1 MKSKFYHQN
10 KLFVKFFI
18 SYLILLIFSLALF
31 GAAYISFEKDKE
43 EYFYQYNISM
53 LEQSKHIIEN
63 YINEVELISDNFEAN
78 PVISDLCAGRISTD
92 EFKENNYI
100 ELNRILYEIR
110 SRTKV
115 ADKVYLYITK
125 EETVLSDS
133 EVMSAKTFYNSNPQ
147 YKNMEYS
154 DFEASYLNV
163 YDYKKFSGFS
173 PSGQLENSYITY
185 SQSFPEN
192 DYKRSDFK
200 LLIRIDSEKIGKV
213 LNPISGGGDALTMIL
228 DKSGNIIYKN
238 SKDIKT
244 DPKKLVRY
252 LSKNSDIIELSNT
265 NEMLTYTKS
274 KEENGWIYAVAL
286 SKDVFLSEITRLK
299 HLVLLFS
306 LGYLVVGVFIAQL
319 LLKKNYQP
327 IKHIID
333 KLSRNSEVKTNYRD
347 EMDFIHSVVEDLTIR
362 NKKMNDVISKQS
374 EQMKTAALGDILTGS
389 ANTAAIEEMFKKYN
403 LPFIYENYAVVVV
416 SVNDIK
422 DYSDDEKSVIYYAIN
437 NMADELFSALY
448 LFEKIIDTSG
458 NIVFM
463 VNVEDE
469 NEEAFIEDV
478 KFVCELLSDIM
489 TNEFS
494 VKVGISISSLRKG
507 IESLANS
514 YNEAIT
520 ALSASCENIT
530 DYRDIQTNR
539 VLKMISDI
547 EKYIDAHYMNNNLSN
562 TVIADEFN
570 ITGQYL
576 SVLFKKHKGEN
587 LQNYIARVR
596 VDYAK
601 ELLKSEKYTVF
612 QIANMVG
619 YSNDIGFIRV
629 FKKLEGIT
637 PGKYRQMHINKD
649 FKEE

>member
-228 DKSGNIIYKN
+228 DKSGNVIYKN

>member
-154 DFEASYLNV
+154 DFESSYLNV

>member
-18 SYLILLIFSLALF
+18 SYLILLIFSLAMF
-31 GAAYISFEKDKE
+31 GAAYISFEKDKK

-63 YINEVELISDNFEAN
+63 YINEVELISDNFETN

-154 DFEASYLNV
+154 DFESSYLNV

-228 DKSGNIIYKN
+228 DKSGNVIYKN

-389 ANTAAIEEMFKKYN
+389 ANAAAIEEVFKKYN

-458 NIVFM
+458 NIAFM

-619 YSNDIGFIRV
+619 YSNDIGFIRM

>member
-154 DFEASYLNV
+154 DFESSYLNV

-228 DKSGNIIYKN
+228 DKSGNVIYKN

-327 IKHIID
+327 IKHIMD

>member
-1 MKSKFYHQN
+1 MKSKFYRQN

-18 SYLILLIFSLALF
+18 SYLILLCFSLTIFA
-31 GAAYISFEKDKE
+31 AAYFSFEKDKK

-63 YINEVELISDNFEAN
+63 YITEVELIADNFESN
-78 PVISDLCAGRISTD
+78 PVIADLCEGRRSID
-92 EFKENNYI
+92 EFKGSNYI

-110 SRTKV
+110 SRARV
-115 ADKVYLYITK
+115 ADNVYLYITK
-125 EETVLSDS
+125 DETVLSSS

-147 YKNMEYS
+147 YKKTEYS
-154 DFEASYLNV
+154 DFVSSYLNV
-163 YDYKKFSGFS
+163 YDYKKFSGTGMTDS
-173 PSGQLENSYITY
+173 LSGSYITY
-185 SQSFPEN
+185 SQSFPRN

-200 LLIRIDSEKIGKV
+200 LLIRIDGEKISKV
-213 LNPISGGGDALTMIL
+213 LNPISGGNGALTLIL
-228 DKSGNIIYKN
+228 DKNGEVIYKN
-238 SKDIKT
+238 SSEMKS
-244 DPKKLVRY
+244 DPKKLVKY
-252 LSKNSDIIELSNT
+252 LSQSSDIIELSNT

-274 KEENGWIYAVAL
+274 TGENGWIYIVAL
-286 SKDVFLSEITRLK
+286 SKDVFLSEITKLK

-306 LGYLVVGVFIAQL
+306 LGYLIIGVFIAQM

-327 IKHIID
+327 IKHVID
-333 KLSRNSEVKTNYRD
+333 KLSRNGAFENDCRD
-347 EMDFIHSVVEDLTIR
+347 EMDFIHSVVEDLTIK
-362 NKKMNDVISKQS
+362 NKKMDAVISRQS
-374 EQMKTAALGDILTGS
+374 EQMKSAALGDILTNS
-389 ANTAAIEEMFKKYN
+389 ANSAAIDEMFKKYN

-416 SVNDIK
+416 NVNDIK
-422 DYSDDEKSVIYYAIN
+422 SYSDDEKSVIYYAIN
-437 NMADELFSALY
+437 NMADELFNTLY
-448 LFEKIIDTSG
+448 LYEKIIDAPG

-478 KFVCELLSDIM
+478 KFVCTLLSDIM
-489 TNEFS
+489 TKEFS
-494 VKVGISISSLRKG
+494 VRVGISISSLKKG

-530 DYRDIQTNR
+530 DYRDIQSNR
-539 VLKMISDI
+539 ALKMISDI

-601 ELLKSEKYTVF
+601 ELLKNDKYTVF
-612 QIANMVG
+612 QVANMVG

-637 PGKYRQMHINKD
+637 PGKYRQMNTNK
-649 FKEE
+649 EN

>member
-63 YINEVELISDNFEAN
+63 YINEVELISDSFEAN

-154 DFEASYLNV
+154 DFESSYLNV

-228 DKSGNIIYKN
+228 DKSGNVIYKN

>member
-63 YINEVELISDNFEAN
+63 YINEVELISDSFEAN

-154 DFEASYLNV
+154 DFESSYLNV

-228 DKSGNIIYKN
+228 DKSGNVIYKN

-274 KEENGWIYAVAL
+274 
-286 SKDVFLSEITRLK
+286 
-299 HLVLLFS
+299 
-306 LGYLVVGVFIAQL
+306 
-319 LLKKNYQP
+319 
-327 IKHIID
+327 
-333 KLSRNSEVKTNYRD
+333 
-347 EMDFIHSVVEDLTIR
+347 
-362 NKKMNDVISKQS
+362 
-374 EQMKTAALGDILTGS
+374 
-389 ANTAAIEEMFKKYN
+389 
-403 LPFIYENYAVVVV
+403 
-416 SVNDIK
+416 
-422 DYSDDEKSVIYYAIN
+422 
-437 NMADELFSALY
+437 
-448 LFEKIIDTSG
+448 
-458 NIVFM
+458 
-463 VNVEDE
+463 
-469 NEEAFIEDV
+469 
-478 KFVCELLSDIM
+478 
-489 TNEFS
+489 
-494 VKVGISISSLRKG
+494 
-507 IESLANS
+507 
-514 YNEAIT
+514 
-520 ALSASCENIT
+520 
-530 DYRDIQTNR
+530 
-539 VLKMISDI
+539 
-547 EKYIDAHYMNNNLSN
+547 
-562 TVIADEFN
+562 
-570 ITGQYL
+570 
-576 SVLFKKHKGEN
+576 
-587 LQNYIARVR
+587 
-596 VDYAK
+596 
-601 ELLKSEKYTVF
+601 
-612 QIANMVG
+612 
-619 YSNDIGFIRV
+619 
-629 FKKLEGIT
+629 
-637 PGKYRQMHINKD
+637 
-649 FKEE
+649 